1 MSATYRARA
10 AQVQGVYE
18 NVMSDVP
25 VDFGSNGF
33 NAWNAWN
40 YARTTLGWTDAEL
53 FQPGATPGGPSP
65 ISTTWLD
72 DHLDRGVPVLMKLVW
87 QLRAGKPGRQGQH
100 PPGGGHIVLF
110 VGRTARGDY
119 VVYDPAGDY
128 FTGSADNTVNRHYGG
143 QIPAAAWPSTA
154 GATKDFLAQRSDGP
168 SNPIPRPRE
177 GARAC
182 TRHGHG
188 PS

>member
-1 MSATYRARA
+1 
-10 AQVQGVYE
+10 
-18 NVMSDVP
+18 MSDVP

-53 FQPGATPGGPSP
+53 FNPGDAGQRTVADLHDVARRPPGPRCPGAHEHLFRQLPRRNPDVGANIRRGG
-65 ISTTWLD
+65 
-72 DHLDRGVPVLMKLVW
+72 R
-87 QLRAGKPGRQGQH
+87 
-100 PPGGGHIVLF
+100 IVLF

-143 QIPAAAWPSTA
+143 QHHLRRPGRLPTGRDQGLPGPAI
-154 GATKDFLAQRSDGP
+154 R
-168 SNPIPRPRE
+168 RP
-177 GARAC
+177 
-182 TRHGHG
+182 
-188 PS
+188 